1 MLRIDRVIGDRA
13 DPVLRDRL
21 HEFEHRGAVEFIKV
35 PSSDLDRHRLRVRTE
50 GGEEIAITLPRNE
63 RLFDGAVIHLDEVR
77 AIVVRAGEQRWMRL
91 APSTMRD
98 AVELGYCAGNL
109 HWRVR
114 FEEDDILVALDGPT
128 ASYLSRIEHFL
139 NGGRASWSEERE

>member
-21 HEFEHRGAVEFIKV
+21 HELEHHGAVEIVKL
-35 PSSDLDRHRLRVRTE
+35 SISDLDRHRLRARTE
-50 GGEEIAITLPRNE
+50 RGEEIAITLPRDE
-63 RLFDGAVIHLDEVR
+63 KLFDGAVIHLADMR

-91 APSTMRD
+91 SPQSISD
-98 AVELGYCAGNL
+98 AIELGYCAGNL

-114 FEEDDILVALDGPT
+114 FDKNDILIALEGPV
-128 ASYLSRIEHFL
+128 ASYISRIEHFVQ
-139 NGGRASWSEERE
+139 NGRASWSEESE